1 MTKYTLKE
9 GVVLRPYGV
18 NSLLTNEYLTDD
30 VVEMLINKGRAELT
44 DFIIKED
51 KKVIKKQIKKTV
63 KNGNN
68 K

>member
-1 MTKYTLKE
+1 MAKYKLKE

-18 NSLLTNEYLTDD
+18 NSLIDNNNLTDSIA
-30 VVEMLINKGRAELT
+30 ELLIEKGRAKKE
-44 DFIIKED
+44 DFIIKETN
-51 KKVIKKQIKKTV
+51 KKV

>member
-1 MTKYTLKE
+1 MDKKRKYILKD

-18 NSLLTNEYLTDD
+18 NSHLDNENGTDEIF
-30 VVEMLINKGRAELT
+30 EMLIKAGRAKES
-44 DFIIKED
+44 DFIT
-51 KKVIKKQIKKTV
+51 QKTTR

>member
-1 MTKYTLKE
+1 MAKYTLKE

-18 NSLLTNEYLTDD
+18 NSFIDNNNLTD
-30 VVEMLINKGRAELT
+30 EIAELLINKGRAKKE
-44 DFIIKED
+44 DFIIKETN
-51 KKVIKKQIKKTV
+51 KKV

>member
-30 VVEMLINKGRAELT
+30 VVEMLIKKGRAELT